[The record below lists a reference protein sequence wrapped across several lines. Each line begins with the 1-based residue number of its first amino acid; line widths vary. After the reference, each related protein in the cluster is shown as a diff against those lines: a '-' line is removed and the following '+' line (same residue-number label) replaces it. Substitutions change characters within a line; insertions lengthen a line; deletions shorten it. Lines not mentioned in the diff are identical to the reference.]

1 MEKKKRKKRCADLWM
16 DIDFKINIDKK
27 YYGPSET
34 NSFFDLQDPEEGY
47 VVRGVGPVY
56 HEVTNPECDAY

>member
-1 MEKKKRKKRCADLWM
+1 MENKKREKRCADLWL
-16 DIDFKINIDKK
+16 DIDFDIDVSQK

-34 NSFFDLQDPEEGY
+34 NSFFDPQNPNAGY

-56 HEVTNPECDAY
+56 HKVTNPECDAY